1 MFDHFGTLC
10 MIRLNYQTR
19 FYLRYESETCSLKET
34 VESYKSQIAELNQD
48 IKEQKDKHDEVLSY
62 SRSLTE
68 NVVDSKSMVTD
79 LKQKARL

>member
-10 MIRLNYQTR
+10 MIRLKYQTR
-19 FYLRYESETCSLKET
+19 FYPRYESETCSLKET

-79 LKQKARL
+79 LQQKARL

>member
-10 MIRLNYQTR
+10 MIGLKYQIR

-79 LKQKARL
+79 LQQKARL

>member
-1 MFDHFGTLC
+1 
-10 MIRLNYQTR
+10 MIGLKYQIR
-19 FYLRYESETCSLKET
+19 FYLRYESETCALKET

-48 IKEQKDKHDEVLSY
+48 IKEQKDKHAEVLSY

-79 LKQKARL
+79 LQQKARL

>member
-10 MIRLNYQTR
+10 MIGLKYQIR
-19 FYLRYESETCSLKET
+19 FYLRYESETCALKET

-48 IKEQKDKHDEVLSY
+48 IKEQKDKHAEVLSY

-79 LKQKARL
+79 LQQKARL

>member
-1 MFDHFGTLC
+1 
-10 MIRLNYQTR
+10 MIGLKYQIR
-19 FYLRYESETCSLKET
+19 FYLRYESETCALKET

-79 LKQKARL
+79 LQQKARL